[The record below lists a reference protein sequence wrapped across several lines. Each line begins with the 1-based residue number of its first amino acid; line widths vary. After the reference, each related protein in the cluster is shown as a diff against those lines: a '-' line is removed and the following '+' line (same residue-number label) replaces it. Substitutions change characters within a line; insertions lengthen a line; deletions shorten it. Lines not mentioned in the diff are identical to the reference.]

1 MILKVKDIIGNLEKK
16 YPKANAESWDNV
28 GLIVG
33 KLNQEVRK
41 VQLSLDA
48 TDKAIENAIKNSAD
62 LIITHHPMIFKPVK
76 TITTMDNLGRKI
88 IKLIENNK
96 SLYAM
101 HTNLDSSKD
110 GLNDYILNL
119 LEVENSKVIDVNEFD
134 NEVGIGRLYI
144 LSKEMNIDEYAT
156 FVKNSLKIKNIR
168 IISENRE
175 KIIKKVALING
186 SGMSYWRKVK
196 SLGADLFIT
205 GDIEYHDALDAK
217 EAGINVF
224 DIGHFESENCFV
236 ELLRKDIEGM
246 GIEIITFNDGPVFE
260 IY

>member
-33 KLNQEVRK
+33 KLNQEVSK

-88 IKLIENNK
+88 IKHIENNK

-134 NEVGIGRLYI
+134 NEVGIGRLYT

-205 GDIEYHDALDAK
+205 GDIGYHDALDAK

-236 ELLRKDIEGM
+236 ELLRKDIGGM

>member
-16 YPKANAESWDNV
+16 YPKVNAENWDNV

-33 KLNQEVRK
+33 KLNQEVKK
-41 VQLSLDA
+41 VQLSLDT
-48 TDKAIENAIKNSAD
+48 TDKAIENAIKNGAE

-76 TITTMDNLGRKI
+76 TITTMDSLGRKI

-119 LEVENSKVIDVNEFD
+119 LEIENSKIIDVNEFD
-134 NEVGIGRLYI
+134 NEVGIGRLYT

-175 KIIKKVALING
+175 KIVRKVALING

-205 GDIEYHDALDAK
+205 GDIGYHDALDAK

-246 GIEIITFNDGPVFE
+246 GIEVITFNDGPVFE

>member
-41 VQLSLDA
+41 VQVSLDA
-48 TDKAIENAIKNSAD
+48 TNKAIENAIKNNAD

-119 LEVENSKVIDVNEFD
+119 LEVENSKIIDVNEFD
-134 NEVGIGRLYI
+134 NEVGIGRLYT

-205 GDIEYHDALDAK
+205 GDIGYHDALDAK
-217 EAGINVF
+217 ETGINVF

>member
-33 KLNQEVRK
+33 KLNQEVSK

-134 NEVGIGRLYI
+134 NEVGIGRLYT

-205 GDIEYHDALDAK
+205 GDIGYHDALDAK
-217 EAGINVF
+217 EARINVF
-224 DIGHFESENCFV
+224 DIGHFETENCFV

-246 GIEIITFNDGPVFE
+246 GIEVITFNDGPVFE

>member
-16 YPKANAESWDNV
+16 YPKVNAENWDNV

-33 KLNQEVRK
+33 KLNQEVKK

-48 TDKAIENAIKNSAD
+48 TDKAIENAIKNGAE

-76 TITTMDNLGRKI
+76 TITTMDSLGRKI

-119 LEVENSKVIDVNEFD
+119 LEIENSKIIDVNEFD
-134 NEVGIGRLYI
+134 NEVGIGRLYT

-175 KIIKKVALING
+175 KIVRKVALING

-205 GDIEYHDALDAK
+205 GDIGYHDALDAK

-246 GIEIITFNDGPVFE
+246 GIEVITFNDGPVFE

>member
-48 TDKAIENAIKNSAD
+48 TDKAIENAIKNGAE

-88 IKLIENNK
+88 IKLIENNR

-119 LEVENSKVIDVNEFD
+119 LGVENSKVIDVNEFD
-134 NEVGIGRLYI
+134 SEVGIGRLYT
-144 LSKEMNIDEYAT
+144 LSKEMSIDEYAT

-175 KIIKKVALING
+175 KIIKKIALING

-205 GDIEYHDALDAK
+205 GDIGYHDALDAK

-246 GIEIITFNDGPVFE
+246 GIEVITFNDGPVFE

>member
-16 YPKANAESWDNV
+16 YSKANAESWDNV

-33 KLNQEVRK
+33 KLNQEVSK

-134 NEVGIGRLYI
+134 NEVGIGRLYT

-205 GDIEYHDALDAK
+205 GDIGYHDALDAK
-217 EAGINVF
+217 EAEINVF

-246 GIEIITFNDGPVFE
+246 GIEVITFNDGPVFE

>member
-101 HTNLDSSKD
+101 HTNLDSSKN

-119 LEVENSKVIDVNEFD
+119 LGVENSKVIDVNEFD
-134 NEVGIGRLYI
+134 SEVGIGRLYT
-144 LSKEMNIDEYAT
+144 LSKEMSIDEYAT

-175 KIIKKVALING
+175 KIIKKIALING

-205 GDIEYHDALDAK
+205 GDIGYHDALDAK

-246 GIEIITFNDGPVFE
+246 GIEVITFNDGPVFE

>member
-41 VQLSLDA
+41 VQLSLDT
-48 TDKAIENAIKNSAD
+48 TDKVIENAIKNSAD

-134 NEVGIGRLYI
+134 NEVGIGRLYT

-205 GDIEYHDALDAK
+205 GDIGYHDALDAK

-236 ELLRKDIEGM
+236 ELLRKDIKGM
-246 GIEIITFNDGPVFE
+246 GIEVITFNDGPVFE

>member
-1 MILKVKDIIGNLEKK
+1 MIIKVKDIMGVLEKK
-16 YPKANAESWDNV
+16 YPKVNAENWDNV

-33 KLNQEVRK
+33 KLNQEVKK

-48 TDKAIENAIKNSAD
+48 TDKAIEYAIKNSAD
-62 LIITHHPMIFKPVK
+62 MIITHHPMIFKPVK
-76 TITTMDNLGRKI
+76 SITTMDNLGRKI
-88 IKLIENNK
+88 IKLIENNR

-101 HTNLDSSKD
+101 HTNLDSSKN
-110 GLNDYILNL
+110 GLNDFILQL
-119 LEVENSKVIDVNEFD
+119 LGVENSKIIDVNEND
-134 NEVGIGRLYI
+134 NEVGIGRLYTI
-144 LSKEMNIDEYAT
+144 SKEMNIEEYAN
-156 FVKNSLKIKNIR
+156 FVKESLKIKNIR

-175 KIIKKVALING
+175 KMVRKVALING

-205 GDIEYHDALDAK
+205 GDIGYHDALDAK

-236 ELLRKDIEGM
+236 ELLKKDIEGM
-246 GIEIITFNDGPVFE
+246 GIEVITFNDGPVFE

>member
-1 MILKVKDIIGNLEKK
+1 MIIKVKDIMGVLEKK
-16 YPKANAESWDNV
+16 YPKVNAENWDNV

-33 KLNQEVRK
+33 KLNQEVKK

-48 TDKAIENAIKNSAD
+48 TDKAIEYAIKNSAD
-62 LIITHHPMIFKPVK
+62 MIITHHPMIFKPVK
-76 TITTMDNLGRKI
+76 SITTMDNLGRKI
-88 IKLIENNK
+88 IKLIENNR

-101 HTNLDSSKD
+101 HTNLDSSKN
-110 GLNDYILNL
+110 GLNDFILQL
-119 LEVENSKVIDVNEFD
+119 LGVENSKIIDVNEND
-134 NEVGIGRLYI
+134 NEVGIGRLYTT
-144 LSKEMNIDEYAT
+144 SKEMNIEEYAD
-156 FVKNSLKIKNIR
+156 FVKESLKIKNIR

-175 KIIKKVALING
+175 KMVRKVALING

-205 GDIEYHDALDAK
+205 GDIGYHDALDAK

-236 ELLRKDIEGM
+236 ELLKKDIEGM
-246 GIEIITFNDGPVFE
+246 GIEVITFNDGPVFE

>member
-119 LEVENSKVIDVNEFD
+119 LGVEKSKVIDVNEFD
-134 NEVGIGRLYI
+134 NEVGIGRLYT

-205 GDIEYHDALDAK
+205 GDIGYHDALDAK

-246 GIEIITFNDGPVFE
+246 GIEVITFNDGPVFE

>member
-16 YPKANAESWDNV
+16 YPKVNAENWDNV

-48 TDKAIENAIKNSAD
+48 TDKAIENAIKNGAE

-88 IKLIENNK
+88 IKIIENNR

-119 LEVENSKVIDVNEFD
+119 LGVEKSKVIDVNEFD
-134 NEVGIGRLYI
+134 SEVGIGRLYT
-144 LSKEMNIDEYAT
+144 LSKEMSIDEYAT

-175 KIIKKVALING
+175 KIIKKIALING

-205 GDIEYHDALDAK
+205 GDIGYHDALDAK

-246 GIEIITFNDGPVFE
+246 GIEVITFNDGPVFE

>member
-16 YPKANAESWDNV
+16 YPKVNAENWDNV

-48 TDKAIENAIKNSAD
+48 TDKAIENAIKNGAE

-88 IKLIENNK
+88 IKLIENNR

-119 LEVENSKVIDVNEFD
+119 LGVEKSKVIDVNEFD
-134 NEVGIGRLYI
+134 SEVGIGRLYT
-144 LSKEMNIDEYAT
+144 LSKELSIDEYAT

-205 GDIEYHDALDAK
+205 GDIGYHDALDAK

-246 GIEIITFNDGPVFE
+246 GIEVITFNDGPVFE

>member
-134 NEVGIGRLYI
+134 NEVGIGRLYT

-186 SGMSYWRKVK
+186 SGMSIWRKVK

-205 GDIEYHDALDAK
+205 GDIGYHDALDAK

-236 ELLRKDIEGM
+236 ELLRKDIKGM
-246 GIEIITFNDGPVFE
+246 GIEVITFNDGPVFE

>member
-1 MILKVKDIIGNLEKK
+1 MILKAKDIIGNLEKK

-48 TDKAIENAIKNSAD
+48 TDKAIENAIKNGAE

-88 IKLIENNK
+88 IKIIENNR

-101 HTNLDSSKD
+101 HTNLDSSKN

-119 LEVENSKVIDVNEFD
+119 LGVENSKVIDVNEFD
-134 NEVGIGRLYI
+134 SEVGIGRLYT
-144 LSKEMNIDEYAT
+144 LSKELSIDEYAT

-175 KIIKKVALING
+175 KTIKKIALING

-205 GDIEYHDALDAK
+205 GDIGYHDALDAK

-246 GIEIITFNDGPVFE
+246 GIEVITFNDGPVFE

>member
-33 KLNQEVRK
+33 KLNQEVSK

-62 LIITHHPMIFKPVK
+62 LIITHHPMIFKLVK

-134 NEVGIGRLYI
+134 NEVGIGRLYT

-205 GDIEYHDALDAK
+205 GDIGYHDALDAK

-246 GIEIITFNDGPVFE
+246 GIEVITFNDGPVFE

>member
-1 MILKVKDIIGNLEKK
+1 MIIKVKDIIGNLEKK

-41 VQLSLDA
+41 VQLSLDT
-48 TDKAIENAIKNSAD
+48 TDKVIENAIKNSAD

-134 NEVGIGRLYI
+134 NEVGIGRLYT

-205 GDIEYHDALDAK
+205 GDIGYHDALDAK

-246 GIEIITFNDGPVFE
+246 GIEVITFNDGPVFE

>member
-16 YPKANAESWDNV
+16 YPKVNAENWDNV

-48 TDKAIENAIKNSAD
+48 TDKAIENAIKNGAE

-88 IKLIENNK
+88 IKLIENNR

-119 LEVENSKVIDVNEFD
+119 LGVENSKVIDVNEFD
-134 NEVGIGRLYI
+134 SEVGIGRLYT
-144 LSKEMNIDEYAT
+144 LSKEMSIDEYAT

-175 KIIKKVALING
+175 KIIKKIALING

-205 GDIEYHDALDAK
+205 GDIGYHDALDAK
-217 EAGINVF
+217 EARINVF

-246 GIEIITFNDGPVFE
+246 GIEVITFNDGPVFE

>member
-134 NEVGIGRLYI
+134 NEVGIGRLYT

-175 KIIKKVALING
+175 KIIKKVALISG

-205 GDIEYHDALDAK
+205 GDIGYHDALDAK

-236 ELLRKDIEGM
+236 ELLRKDIKGM
-246 GIEIITFNDGPVFE
+246 GIEVITFNDGPVFE

>member
-48 TDKAIENAIKNSAD
+48 TDKAIENAIKNNAD

-119 LEVENSKVIDVNEFD
+119 LEVENSKIIDVNEFD
-134 NEVGIGRLYI
+134 NEVGIGRLYT

-205 GDIEYHDALDAK
+205 GDIGYHDALDAK
-217 EAGINVF
+217 EAEINVF

-246 GIEIITFNDGPVFE
+246 GIEVITFNDGPVFE